1 MQKTIISIL
10 VSNQPGVLHRV
21 SGMFLRR
28 GYNIDNLTVSTTV
41 DPQVSRIT
49 AVVTA
54 DDALVGQ
61 MIRQVEKLYDVISVR
76 RLPLEESIR
85 SELALVKLR
94 GGDNRNRIVDA
105 IKSFHG
111 AVVDIGQTSIT
122 AEIIGSQEHIDEFL
136 KLAEPFGVLEMAR
149 TGLVALERGDTTL
162 Q

>member
-1 MQKTIISIL
+1 MEKTILSIL

-54 DDALVGQ
+54 DDAVVDQ
-61 MIRQVEKLYDVISVR
+61 MIRQVEKLYDVQGVR
-76 RLPLEESIR
+76 RLSLQDSIR

-94 GGDNRNRIVDA
+94 NDGRSRQIVDA
-105 IKSFHG
+105 VKHFHG
-111 AVVDIGQTSIT
+111 AVVDLSAHSIT
-122 AEIIGSQEHIDEFL
+122 AEIIGSQEEIDDFL
-136 KLAEPFGVLEMAR
+136 AQAMPFGILEMAR
-149 TGLVALERGDTTL
+149 TGLVALERGDATL